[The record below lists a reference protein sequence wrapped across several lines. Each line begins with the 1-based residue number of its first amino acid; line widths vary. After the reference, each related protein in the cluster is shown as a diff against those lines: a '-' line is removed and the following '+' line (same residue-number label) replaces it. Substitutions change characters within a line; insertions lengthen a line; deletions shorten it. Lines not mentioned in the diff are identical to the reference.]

1 MKAGEHGPDELYD
14 KFHVYKT
21 KSLIVT
27 EEYDKGQVNGDLNAF
42 DKNDRLG
49 NNGEFIFV
57 LRPETNDK
65 AAQEALETY
74 ARMCEFS
81 YPELSAQIVSRLT
94 QLRKTILSLR
104 EEGLS
109 EDDAYRELKE
119 LRNNGTRWREL
130 RRNL

>member
-21 KSLIVT
+21 KSLIEGD
-27 EEYDKGQVNGDLNAF
+27 EELNAY

-57 LRPETNDK
+57 LRPETNDR
-65 AAQEALETY
+65 AAIEALETY
-74 ARMCEFS
+74 ARVCEFS
-81 YPELSAQIVSRLT
+81 YPELSVEIVQRLT
-94 QLRKTILSLR
+94 EIRNIIAELRMM
-104 EEGLS
+104 GVP